1 MTPLSIFITAYLLAG
16 ATLAGLFVAC
26 IAYLK
31 KHNDA
36 DTRIER
42 AEWHD
47 AVNRIGGPAVA
58 FAAVT
63 LAWPYGIVIM
73 IRNGRKR

>member
-1 MTPLSIFITAYLLAG
+1 MNPLSIFVTTYLLAG
-16 ATLAGLFVAC
+16 ATFAGLFVAC
-26 IAYLK
+26 IAYLN

-36 DTRIER
+36 DTRRER
-42 AEWHD
+42 AEWQD

-63 LAWPYGIVIM
+63 LAWPYGIAIM
-73 IRNGRKR
+73 IQNARKR

>member
-1 MTPLSIFITAYLLAG
+1 VNPLSIFITMYLLAG

-26 IAYLK
+26 MAYLEK
-31 KHNDA
+31 ENGA
-36 DTRIER
+36 DTRRER